1 MKKKVIGVI
10 DSFMS
15 YLTKYDGKKTHN
27 MQSLMLDPRFKSL
40 ISISSSIIGY
50 ELGMAIATK
59 VDKKSLYSI
68 LFLKSYQHLHPLFK
82 IENSFVIKSNEE
94 NNLDIFEMVTCN
106 NELTKNPINQKLM
119 IFCRCQMD
127 TKDIKCLF
135 EWWKKHESIFPI
147 VGFFLQTNIGDY
159 RFPN

>member
-1 MKKKVIGVI
+1 
-10 DSFMS
+10 
-15 YLTKYDGKKTHN
+15 
-27 MQSLMLDPRFKSL
+27 MLDPRFKSL